1 MAWSRMQRVSAV
13 AVGVVV
19 IVGTAGVAY
28 ATGATI
34 AGRQPAMIYVCQDK
48 STGVLRM
55 VRPDEACKRS
65 ENRVQ
70 WDGRATTGPR
80 GPQGVQGVQGQ
91 QGQQGPQGEIGPTGP
106 ASLPAVVEATWWSQP
121 LARWDPVAA
130 RDRYLIGAS
139 PVGVGVGKW
148 VLTGHVLVMWADRP
162 TSSEA
167 ASFQCSVVINGD
179 GLLSGH
185 MFIGTLQADDTQGV
199 MIPISGTLTVLNYP
213 QALEVFCWNM
223 ESSGADLEAKDG
235 SVVAIPALSVNG
247 FTAD

>member
-13 AVGVVV
+13 AAGVVV
-19 IVGTAGVAY
+19 MVGTAGVAY
-28 ATGATI
+28 ATGAAI

-70 WDGRATTGPR
+70 WDGRAATGPR
-80 GPQGVQGVQGQ
+80 GPQGVQGR
-91 QGQQGPQGEIGPTGP
+91 QGPQGEIGPTGP
-106 ASLPAVVEATWWSQP
+106 ASLPAAVEATWWSQP
-121 LARWDPVAA
+121 LERWDQVAPRA
-130 RDRYLIGAS
+130 RYLIGAA
-139 PVGVGVGKW
+139 PAAVGVGKW
-148 VLTGHVLVMWADRP
+148 VYTGHVLVRWA
-162 TSSEA
+162 A
-167 ASFQCSVVINGD
+167 APDPLETAAVQCSVVVNGD
-179 GLLSGH
+179 DLLSGH
-185 MFIGTLQADDTQGV
+185 LFMGTLTAYDSQGV
-199 MIPISGTLTVLNYP
+199 MLPISGTLTVLNSP